1 MPVNTE
7 ALKSEI
13 RASFLRK
20 KMEEQKTQEQK
31 ESIAIKNLY
40 NSYIFCLRKTP
51 LLAVGMN
58 QTLSQPKADEYAQV
72 L

>member
-1 MPVNTE
+1 
-7 ALKSEI
+7 
-13 RASFLRK
+13 
-20 KMEEQKTQEQK
+20 MEEQKTQEQK

-40 NSYIFCLRKTP
+40 NSYIFSLRKTP

>member
-1 MPVNTE
+1 MNGRE
-7 ALKSEI
+7 YFLLFILSE
-13 RASFLRK
+13 
-20 KMEEQKTQEQK
+20 
-31 ESIAIKNLY
+31 
-40 NSYIFCLRKTP
+40 KTP

>member
-1 MPVNTE
+1 MTE
-7 ALKSEI
+7 KELRFKADDIVELLNLSE
-13 RASFLRK
+13 
-20 KMEEQKTQEQK
+20 
-31 ESIAIKNLY
+31 
-40 NSYIFCLRKTP
+40 KTP

>member
-1 MPVNTE
+1 
-7 ALKSEI
+7 
-13 RASFLRK
+13 
-20 KMEEQKTQEQK
+20 MEEQKTQEQI

>member
-1 MPVNTE
+1 MGVNHE
-7 ALKSEI
+7 CDNCSNMI
-13 RASFLRK
+13 
-20 KMEEQKTQEQK
+20 EEGREFC
-31 ESIAIKNLY
+31 SRGC
-40 NSYIFCLRKTP
+40 YIFCLRKTP